1 VLAVLGSA
9 ACSQSTRPSRSFDGA
24 ISAEEV
30 VASAR
35 PADTIATASLED
47 VRYEKYADTMDG
59 TMVWRIAQ
67 CHAGACVVGAQLKTR
82 FSAPFST
89 SGEFCAAR
97 EGCLK
102 RDSLASYRGEMFLT
116 TFTRAPYLGQV
127 AARRGVPL
135 EGYSSLNRGYYLI
148 YRGTLFHNDRH
159 RLVDA
164 GYEEVTRLLKQE

>member
-1 VLAVLGSA
+1 MLAVLGSA
-9 ACSQSTRPSRSFDGA
+9 ACSQPTRPFQPFDGS

-30 VASAR
+30 VSSAR
-35 PADTIATASLED
+35 PADIIATATLED

-59 TMVWRIAQ
+59 TMVWSIAH
-67 CHAGACVVGAQLKTR
+67 CHAGACVVGARVKTR

-89 SGEFCAAR
+89 SGEFCAAG

-116 TFTRAPYLGQV
+116 TFTHAPYLGQV
-127 AARRGVPL
+127 AARRGVSL

-148 YRGTLFHNDRH
+148 HQGTLFRNDRH